1 MNLYY
6 EVALENPYK
15 MQMVMIDYNYE
26 DIEVH
31 RFNLLI
37 ARDGTMRHSHTS
49 LQLIVNQ
56 PAKFNP
62 YEINKLDIHED
73 ILQFIDKGKRPN
85 LYKSAVDHNYGR
97 VSINGFAVT
106 AEYFEP
112 GPSYMKGGSAFGINL
127 TEVPVRDGIAELQKK
142 SSISRLAVLPR
153 YLENS
158 EEITFKYFDN
168 SSLHSPRN
176 DGSVDHILTFISF
189 PKFNPKGA

>member
-15 MQMVMIDYNYE
+15 MQMVMIDYDHE
-26 DIEVH
+26 DIEVN

-37 ARDGTMRHSHTS
+37 TRDGSMRHSHTS
-49 LQLIVNQ
+49 LQLMVNQ

-85 LYKSAVDHNYGR
+85 LYKSAVDHDYGR

-106 AEYFEP
+106 TDYFEP
-112 GPSYMKGGSAFGINL
+112 GPYMKSSSAFGISVA
-127 TEVPVRDGIAELQKK
+127 EVPVRDSIADFQKK

-158 EEITFKYFDN
+158 EEITFRYFDN
-168 SSLHSPRN
+168 SSLHSPKN

-189 PKFNPKGA
+189 PKFNQKGE